1 MCVYVCSHRND
12 EEKVG
17 GVCVLTGM
25 IRRMGV
31 CVLMG
36 MIRSMCGGVCVCS
49 HRNDENVC
57 VCVLTGMMRMFGGV
71 CVLTGMIRRRW
82 VVCVCLRTKEAAGG
96 VAQCALF
103 PQQERE

>member
-1 MCVYVCSHRND
+1 VCVYVCSHRND

-36 MIRSMCGGVCVCS
+36 MIRSMCGGVCVCVCV
-49 HRNDENVC
+49 RTRVC
-57 VCVLTGMMRMFGGV
+57 VCSHGNDEEHVRWCVCSHGNERRMCV
-71 CVLTGMIRRRW
+71 CV
-82 VVCVCLRTKEAAGG
+82 
-96 VAQCALF
+96 F
-103 PQQERE
+103 SRE

>member
-1 MCVYVCSHRND
+1 M
-12 EEKVG
+12 
-17 GVCVLTGM
+17 CVLTGM

-36 MIRSMCGGVCVCS
+36 MIRSMCGGVCVCVCVCA
-49 HRNDENVC
+49 RAC